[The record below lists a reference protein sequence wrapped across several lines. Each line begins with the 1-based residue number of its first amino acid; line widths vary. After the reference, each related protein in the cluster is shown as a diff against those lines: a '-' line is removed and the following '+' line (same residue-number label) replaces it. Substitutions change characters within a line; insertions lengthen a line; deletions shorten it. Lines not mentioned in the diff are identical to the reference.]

1 MAECRREL
9 CWPDAGCSLGHVD
22 LSKCPALNE
31 DPAVTKVAASTA
43 RAMSMPWSGRALGLT
58 DIGFVAGRAKPLVLA
73 VMGPHNAGKTTLLG
87 AWYLLLGRGARPDE
101 KLRFAGSCSLSG
113 WEVVASALRW
123 EPGPVLPVFPPH
135 TSSRGAWMP
144 GLLHLAFTQG
154 QGRRR
159 DYLMTDAPGEWFQ
172 KWAVRRDDPDAEGA
186 RWAAEHADAFVLV
199 ADCEALAGSKKGAAR
214 SGIQFLARRLADEL
228 RGRPVAFVWTKSD
241 VSIPEETKQ
250 WVRRAVF
257 RVIPEAVEFAA
268 SIVSKPN
275 GSENVQGFLG
285 LLGWAL
291 NVRRSSVRLSKP
303 AETGSLDPVFR
314 LGAR

>member
-1 MAECRREL
+1 MAECPREL

-22 LSKCPALNE
+22 LSKCPALKA
-31 DPAVTKVAASTA
+31 DPEAPRDASTV
-43 RAMSMPWSGRALGLT
+43 RAMAVPWSGRALGLT
-58 DIGFVAGRAKPLVLA
+58 DIGFIAGRVKPLVLA
-73 VMGPHNAGKTTLLG
+73 VVGPHNAGKTTLLG

-101 KLRFAGSCSLSG
+101 KFRFAGSCSLSG

-144 GLLHLAFTQG
+144 GLLHLAFTRDQ
-154 QGRRR
+154 RHHR

-199 ADCEALAGSKKGAAR
+199 ADCEALAGPKKGAAR
-214 SGIQFLARRLADEL
+214 SGIQLLARRLADEL

-241 VSIPEETKQ
+241 VSIPEEMKEGVQ
-250 WVRRAVF
+250 RAVL
-257 RVIPEAVEFAA
+257 RVIPEAVEFAV
-268 SIVSKPN
+268 SIMSKSN
-275 GSENVQGFLG
+275 GSENAQG
-285 LLGWAL
+285 LLNLLAWVL
-291 NVRRSSVRLSKP
+291 TVQRSTVRLSEP
-303 AETGSLDPVFR
+303 AKTDNLDPVFR
-314 LGAR
+314 FGAR